1 MKASRRGLL
10 KAGVLGLAA
19 GATPALAVAGK
30 GPSVLIYDSRLP
42 ASRAFAA
49 TATGVAKVDV
59 AHQDR
64 TFWRTLR
71 GARIDGTITGMT
83 GWSDLVIV
91 RGLLEEQG
99 KRLRSETRHG
109 MLFRWEMG

>member
-1 MKASRRGLL
+1 MKASRRGIL

-19 GATPALAVAGK
+19 GATPALAVAAK
-30 GPSVLIYDSRLP
+30 GPSVLVYDSRLP

-49 TATGVAKVDV
+49 TSAVATKIDV

-71 GARIDGTITGMT
+71 SARIDGTVTGMT

-99 KRLRSETRHG
+99 KRLRGETRHG

>member
-1 MKASRRGLL
+1 MRASRRGIL
-10 KAGVLGLAA
+10 KAGVLGMAA

-30 GPSVLIYDSRLP
+30 APSVLVFDSRIP
-42 ASRAFAA
+42 ASRAFALA
-49 TATGVAKVDV
+49 SAVANKIDV
-59 AHQDR
+59 AHQDL

-71 GARIDGTITGMT
+71 SARIDGNITGMT

-99 KRLRSETRHG
+99 KRLRGESRHG
-109 MLFRWEMG
+109 MLFRWDMG